1 MEIPGMVARRIR
13 ENVKKKIALGGRPVT
28 VSTGVVISSGDW
40 EEVLKEADMRM
51 YRTKGR
57 KIS

>member
-1 MEIPGMVARRIR
+1 MVARRIR

-28 VSTGVVISSGDW
+28 VSTGVVISGDW